1 MTDTEKNNVRKMMA
15 DWAEL
20 CISHE
25 AYPSL
30 LLAMKAHDEVMLFRA
45 GEYTSIQIAHL
56 LQVTA
61 KSMILQ

>member
-1 MTDTEKNNVRKMMA
+1 MMA